1 MFSRRD
7 FSKITL
13 GALPAATGMAAVNS
27 KINGVRIGVQSYS
40 FRQMQLDDAI
50 KAMVECDLH
59 ECELF
64 ASHAERAAGAPA
76 GGPGPGGTR
85 PPQAAAG
92 GPPNA
97 PAAAGEQK
105 KKGGGF
111 RPNPEARENMRK
123 WRLSVSMD
131 AFKDVRKKFDA
142 AGIMLHA
149 YNLSF
154 REDFTDEEIDRGF
167 EMAKALGVK
176 VITASSTVSAAKKL
190 APFADKHKMIV
201 AMHNHSNLKDPN
213 EFAKPEAFAAV
224 MAMSKNFHVNLD
236 VGHFTAAGYD
246 PIPYIKQHHKRITNL
261 HIKDRKKDDGPNT
274 IWGEGDTQIK
284 AVLQLLKKEKY
295 PIPADIEYEY
305 QGASDPTTEVKK
317 CVAFM
322 KTALA

>member
-1 MFSRRD
+1 MFTRRD
-7 FSKITL
+7 FSKI
-13 GALPAATGMAAVNS
+13 ALSAVPAVNAVAAVNS

-40 FRQMQLDDAI
+40 FRQMSLDDAI
-50 KAMVECDLH
+50 KAMVDCDLH

-64 ASHAERAAGAPA
+64 AQHAERAAGAPG
-76 GGPGPGGTR
+76 GGPGPGGPL
-85 PPQAAAG
+85 PPQPPAG
-92 GPPNA
+92 GP

-111 RPNPEARENMRK
+111 RPNPEAREAMRK

-131 AFKDVRKKFDA
+131 AFKDIRKKFDA

-149 YNLSF
+149 FNLSF
-154 REDFTDEEIDRGF
+154 REDFSDEEIDRGF

-224 MAMSKNFHVNLD
+224 MAMSKNFYVNLD
-236 VGHFTAAGYD
+236 IGHFTAAGYD
-246 PIPYIKQHHKRITNL
+246 PIAYLKENHKRITNI
-261 HIKDRKKDDGPNT
+261 HIKDRKKEDGPNT

-284 AVLQLLKKEKY
+284 GVLQLLKKEKY

-305 QGASDPTTEVKK
+305 QGASDSVTEVKK
-317 CVAFM
+317 CLAFM